1 MNHVYTL
8 NYVPSITDLDTDM
21 HVPTSHC
28 VMSSSDVY
36 TLILFLG
43 RDLQLLVYCKSHDVS
58 ILLIWLVELLH

>member
-8 NYVPSITDLDTDM
+8 NYVPSITWSGKEDLYDTDM

-28 VMSSSDVY
+28 VMSSTDVY

-43 RDLQLLVYCKSHDVS
+43 RPSTSC
-58 ILLIWLVELLH
+58 IL